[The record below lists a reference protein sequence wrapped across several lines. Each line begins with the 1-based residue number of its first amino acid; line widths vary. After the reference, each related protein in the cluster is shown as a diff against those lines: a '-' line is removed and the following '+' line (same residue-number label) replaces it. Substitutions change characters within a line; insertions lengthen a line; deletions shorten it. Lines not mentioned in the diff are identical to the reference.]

1 MGKKE
6 AAREGD
12 GRLNCPRDGTLME
25 KVRAAGQVIDRCHR
39 CGAMWFDAAE
49 LRKVL
54 AEKGAA
60 ARLDAGPDTDLARGF
75 AVGATRCPR
84 DGPPLAIVPD
94 NDQAHIH
101 VDLCRE
107 CRGVLLDAGEL
118 KDLSDVTLRERLA
131 AVFGR

>member
-6 AAREGD
+6 VGQAGD
-12 GRLNCPRDGTLME
+12 GRLYCPRDGTLME
-25 KVRAAGQVIDRCHR
+25 KLRAAGQLIDRCHR

-60 ARLDAGPDTDLARGF
+60 SRLDAGPDTDLARGF

-84 DGPPLAIVPD
+84 DGSPLAIVPD

-101 VDLCRE
+101 VDLCRT

-118 KDLSDVTLRERLA
+118 KDLTELTLRERLR
-131 AVFGR
+131 GLIG